1 MTKNVRVLVI
11 DSEPDFV
18 RNIRK
23 ELGSHCDLISA
34 AGADEALKIAG
45 KNKPDIIVLG
55 YIKPPGASFKL
66 HLKFRQDKNFQDI
79 PLLIVDVR
87 PEEHSRKGWSRTQG
101 QQMDADDYLSKP
113 VTSEDLKEAIER
125 LVSKKPGESIDSSK
139 YLERVLQKIKRIE
152 KTLFN

>member
-1 MTKNVRVLVI
+1 MSNNIQVLVI
-11 DSEPDFV
+11 DSELDFIE
-18 RNIRK
+18 NIRK
-23 ELGSHCDLISA
+23 QLGSYCNLIYA
-34 AGADEALKIAG
+34 ASDKEALAKAS
-45 KNKPDIIVLG
+45 KNKPDIIILG
-55 YIKPPGASFKL
+55 YIEPPGTSFAL

-87 PEEHSRKGWSRTQG
+87 PEEHSRKGWSRKQG
-101 QQMDADDYLSKP
+101 QQMDADDYISKP

-125 LVSKKPGESIDSSK
+125 LVSQKPAESVDASK